1 MDGNEKINSDGRQ
14 ACYIVLVPT
23 STGTRYLCSGN
34 HLLLY
39 NTTVSHHVNKKLQ
52 VHTSYQYK
60 YNELCMMDRR
70 STTQQQQQ
78 LKYSTALVTFTKA
91 YPIDKYNQRYIK
103 TNY

>member
-1 MDGNEKINSDGRQ
+1 M
-14 ACYIVLVPT
+14 Y
-23 STGTRYLCSGN
+23 
-34 HLLLY
+34 
-39 NTTVSHHVNKKLQ
+39 
-52 VHTSYQYK
+52 
-60 YNELCMMDRR
+60 DRR